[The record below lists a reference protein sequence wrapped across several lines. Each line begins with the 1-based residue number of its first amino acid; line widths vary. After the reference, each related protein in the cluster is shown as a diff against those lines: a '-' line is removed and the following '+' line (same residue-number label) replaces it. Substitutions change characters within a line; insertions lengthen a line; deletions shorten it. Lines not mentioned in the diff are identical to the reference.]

1 MLVVFSDGTKVELS
15 HIPPKL
21 RDIVNT
27 KYPLPEMPIVES
39 KAVTGEM
46 IRMSMDD
53 VIRMS
58 MDDDVDYLA
67 EKARVEKQ
75 RDEAWQEAYTLAAM
89 KKVKVP
95 DGFDIME
102 EWGDE
107 LEYLDPDWKPRAG
120 RIGRKLDYIEFVLL
134 ACLSDQLLVS
144 EKINE
149 MMGIDEEV
157 TDSIEDSFP
166 GDVSEEGD

>member
-1 MLVVFSDGTKVELS
+1 
-15 HIPPKL
+15 
-21 RDIVNT
+21 
-27 KYPLPEMPIVES
+27 
-39 KAVTGEM
+39 
-46 IRMSMDD
+46 
-53 VIRMS
+53 

-89 KKVKVP
+89 KKIRVP
-95 DGFDIME
+95 DDFDIE
-102 EWGDE
+102 VEWGDE
-107 LEYLDPDWKPRAG
+107 LSYLDPNWKPRKG
-120 RIGRKLDYIEFVLL
+120 RGGRKLDYIEFVLL
-134 ACLSDQLLVS
+134 SDINNQILVAQ
-144 EKINE
+144 KINE